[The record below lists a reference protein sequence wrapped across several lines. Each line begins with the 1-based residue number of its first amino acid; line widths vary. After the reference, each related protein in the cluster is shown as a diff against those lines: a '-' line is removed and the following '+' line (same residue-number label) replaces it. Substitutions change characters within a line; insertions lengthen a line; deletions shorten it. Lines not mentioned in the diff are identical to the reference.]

1 MSFFTSLTGINA
13 ATAQMSVTSNN
24 IANAGTVGFK
34 KSRTDFGDIFATS
47 PLQKASTTIGQGVS
61 LKQVSLAFSQGNVSF
76 SSNTLDMAISGDGFF
91 PLKSPDGF
99 QDIYTRNGTFMMND
113 QNNVVN
119 SSGQRLMAAKVDSS
133 GKADV
138 SNMSVLTIPQK
149 TTGQAKQT
157 TQVTLGLNFPAD
169 APVITAAFNRND
181 STTYNKSTALTVYD
195 KGGNGYLATVYYQKT
210 QNASQASPNNRWQ
223 TFVYVGDTLVNAALQ
238 QATDTTT
245 GEPLYV
251 NKYGELKPLSQV
263 SDLLVNQKT
272 EKFALTD
279 LTDVRTSAPASVSG
293 GLAPNLTTLSS
304 DGIDFGGTFTG
315 PAAGTVPP
323 DPASIDN
330 LKNLFS
336 ISIDGS
342 PSKSI
347 SLDYLS
353 KLPAGTRL
361 SGAQIAQ
368 ELQNNINRQFGN
380 ERLFNFSAN
389 KNLIL
394 TAQGPSVGGV
404 VPAPTTVPLLLDG
417 TLGNPPPTLDPTHP
431 GQMTIEQATKSI
443 NDQLVASGS
452 NITAVYDPALQ
463 TFTFTPPVGTTLSVN
478 TPNALMGVTT
488 SIKQDPNQ
496 TALTLTAYPQ
506 GDLITPVKDQRYG
519 ATVSYDS
526 VNQKFVF
533 ASGSTGDTS
542 SIKIELKSSDLG
554 NAFAR
559 DKLGLIESDPN
570 GNAIGAVDPA
580 TAGNGNVKT
589 VTYSIDQSDTA
600 VRGTQSIPATM
611 TGSAIGINLNQ
622 NFEVNASNNKFVV
635 SVDDVKGTVIIPP
648 LPNYTLDSFVQALQ
662 DGINRLKGPPAMTG
676 LTGSSVSGV
685 KVSYDPVKNALSF
698 TSGTASTNSFIKVS
712 GDAVWGLSN
721 VTAARGA
728 TSTWIK
734 PTQSTVTSSG
744 TPVSQY
750 IDAFGKETSSATGF
764 SALPAWSPIY
774 LNKGELTFDTGGNLV
789 SPKGGAKLDT
799 VFLPNGKGSL
809 TINID
814 YTKSTQFSSP
824 YAVLSQSQDGA
835 PEGDLVGVAVGTD
848 GLVQCSYSNG
858 SQNSLGKVVLVNF
871 ANPAG
876 LRQIGDASFYASSS
890 SGVAKLGEAGSAGYG
905 TVKSG
910 ATENA
915 NVDLTQELVDLITEQ
930 RNFQANAKAIETDT
944 TLTQT
949 IIQIRA

>member
-169 APVITAAFNRND
+169 APVISAPFNRND

-238 QATDTTT
+238 QATDTAT

-263 SDLLVNQKT
+263 SDLLVNTKT
-272 EKFALTD
+272 QKFALTD
-279 LTDVRTSAPASVSG
+279 LTDVRTSAPATVSG

-304 DGIDFGGTFTG
+304 DGIDFGGTYTG
-315 PAAGTVPP
+315 AAAGTVPP

-330 LKNLFS
+330 LKNLFN

-353 KLPAGTRL
+353 TLPAGTKL

-380 ERLFNFSAN
+380 ERLFNFNSNAN
-389 KNLIL
+389 RNLII
-394 TAQGPSVGGV
+394 TAQGPTANGV
-404 VPAPTTVPLLLDG
+404 IPAPTNYTLILDG
-417 TLGNPPPTLDPTHP
+417 TAGNPAPLQAA
-431 GQMTIEQATKSI
+431 GQMTIEQTTKSI
-443 NDQLVASGS
+443 NDQLQALQT
-452 NITAVYDPALQ
+452 NITAVYDAALQ
-463 TFTFTPPVGTTLSVN
+463 TFTFTPAVGTSLAVN

-488 SIKQDPNQ
+488 TIKQDPNA
-496 TALTLTAYPQ
+496 TALTLTSYPQ

-519 ATVSYDS
+519 ATVTYDS

-533 ASGSTGDTS
+533 ASGTTGDS
-542 SIKIELKSSDLG
+542 SSVKITLKSSDLG
-554 NAFAR
+554 NNFAR
-559 DKLGLIESDPN
+559 NKLGLIESDPN
-570 GNAIGAVDPA
+570 GNAIGTVDAP
-580 TAGNGNVKT
+580 TAGNNNVKT
-589 VTYSIDQSDTA
+589 VSYSIDKSDIA
-600 VRGTQSIPATM
+600 VRGTKSTPATM

-635 SVDDVKGTVIIPP
+635 SVDDVKGTVVIPP

-662 DGINRLKGPPAMTG
+662 DGINRLKGPPALNG
-676 LTGSSVSGV
+676 LTGSTVSGV
-685 KVSYDPVKNALSF
+685 KVSYDPLKNALSF

-712 GDAVWGLSN
+712 GDSVWGLSN

-764 SALPAWSPIY
+764 ASLPAWSPIY

-890 SGVAKLGEAGSAGYG
+890 SGIAKLGEAGSAGYG

>member
-138 SNMSVLTIPQK
+138 SNMNVLTIPQK

-169 APVITAAFNRND
+169 APVISAAFNRND

-223 TFVYVGDTLVNAALQ
+223 TFVYVGETLVNAALQ

-245 GEPLYV
+245 GEPLFV

-272 EKFALTD
+272 QKFALTD
-279 LTDVRTSAPASVSG
+279 LTDVRTSAPATVSG

-304 DGIDFGGTFTG
+304 DGIDFAQSFTG
-315 PAAGTVPP
+315 AATGQLPV
-323 DPASIDN
+323 AANSIDN
-330 LKNLFS
+330 LKNLFN

-342 PSKSI
+342 PSKAI
-347 SLDYLS
+347 SLDYLT
-353 KLPAGTRL
+353 KLPIGTRL

-380 ERLFNFSAN
+380 ERLFNFNSLAN
-389 KNLIL
+389 RNLIL
-394 TAQGPSVGGV
+394 TTQGPAVNGV
-404 VPAPTTVPLLLDG
+404 IPAPGQVNLVLDG
-417 TLGNPPPTLDPTHP
+417 TVGNPAPLAAA
-431 GQMTIEQATKSI
+431 GQMTIEQTSKSI
-443 NDQLVASGS
+443 NDQLLAANSG
-452 NITAVYDPALQ
+452 ITAVYDAALQ
-463 TFTFTPPVGTTLSVN
+463 TFTFTPTVGTTLSVN
-478 TPNALMGVTT
+478 TPNALMGVSTT
-488 SIKQDPNQ
+488 IKQDPNA

-519 ATVSYDS
+519 ATVTYDS

-533 ASGSTGDTS
+533 ASGTTGDNS
-542 SIKIELKSSDLG
+542 SIKITTKSSDLG
-554 NAFAR
+554 NSFAR
-559 DKLGLIESDPN
+559 NKLGLIESDPN
-570 GNAIGAVDPA
+570 GNAIGAVDA
-580 TAGNGNVKT
+580 AAAGNGNVKT
-589 VTYSIDQSDTA
+589 VTYTIDKSDIA
-600 VRGTQSIPATM
+600 VRGTTSTPATM

-635 SVDDVKGTVIIPP
+635 SVDDVKGTVVIPP

-662 DGINRLKGPPAMTG
+662 DGINRLKGPPALNG

-685 KVSYDPVKNALSF
+685 KVSYDPLKNALSF
-698 TSGTASTNSFIKVS
+698 RSGTASTNSFIKVS
-712 GDAVWGLSN
+712 GDSVWGLSN
-721 VTAARGA
+721 VTAARGS

-764 SALPAWSPIY
+764 STLPAWSPIY

-871 ANPAG
+871 SNPAG
-876 LRQIGDASFYASSS
+876 LRQIGDASFYASAS